1 MKTTVTPLIVVSAPS
16 GAGKSSFCQKA
27 LGDFKDLTYSISY
40 TTRPPREGEVEGN
53 PYHFVERKR
62 FLELKD
68 EGFFIETAEVFGNF
82 YGTPKN
88 EVERAK
94 RLGKFLIMDIDV
106 QGADSFRKV
115 FPEAT
120 YIFILPPSIDELRR
134 RLMFR
139 DKGKTHNL
147 EVRLKKATDEINQ
160 AERFNHQ
167 ILNDEFDKAYAQF
180 KKIIEDLIKTK

>member
-1 MKTTVTPLIVVSAPS
+1 MKTPLIVVSAPS
-16 GAGKSSFCQKA
+16 GAGKSSFCKKA
-27 LGDFKDLTYSISY
+27 LQDFKQLTYSISF
-40 TTRPPREGEVEGN
+40 TTRPLRDGEVEGD
-53 PYHFVERKR
+53 PYHFVDRKK

-68 EGFFIETAEVFGNF
+68 QGFFVETAEVFGNL

-94 RLGKFLIMDIDV
+94 RISKFLIMDIDI
-106 QGADSFRKV
+106 QGADSFRAL
-115 FPEAT
+115 FPDAT

-147 EVRLKKATDEINQ
+147 EVRLKKATEEISQ
-160 AERFNHQ
+160 APRFDHQ
-167 ILNDEFDKAYAQF
+167 IMNDDFGKAYAQF
-180 KKIIEDLIKTK
+180 KKIIEDLVKSQ